1 MTTQATNDQ
10 RENTRWIDRYA
21 HVLCPGDLV
30 LDLGCGTGADTIE
43 LAALG
48 CRVVALDFDPARV
61 GQVPAEAATLRL
73 SADLDGQLPF
83 IDGAFD
89 TVMASLSLHYLTSE
103 QTSRAILDIHR
114 ILAPDG
120 YLLCRV
126 NAIGDTNFGY
136 GQGEEVEPSVFR
148 HPDGHLKRFF
158 NEPMIRRFLS
168 PCFTLLS
175 TRPRTI
181 LQRGIEKQ
189 TIECLAR
196 RR

>member
-1 MTTQATNDQ
+1 MATQARDQQ
-10 RENTRWIDRYA
+10 RENTQWLEPYA
-21 HVLCPGDLV
+21 HLLCPGDLV
-30 LDLGCGTGADTIE
+30 LDLGCGTGADSIE

-61 GQVPAEAATLRL
+61 AQIPAGASTFRL
-73 SADLDGQLPF
+73 AADLAGRLPF

-89 TVMASLSLHYLTSE
+89 TVMASLSLHYFTSE
-103 QTSRAILDIHR
+103 QTTRAIQDIHR
-114 ILAPDG
+114 ILVPDG
-120 YLLCRV
+120 YLLLRV